1 MKRKKQYKLTKQ
13 QYKTFKGQILSGD
26 IEGFRKGLFKVA
38 KRKLRKW
45 YIVANEENLRPGEY
59 KFTQEEHKKGG
70 IASGKARREKATMRK
85 TLEMLLEEKNTKGVT
100 YKELA
105 TLGLIKGA
113 VKGNAMNYK
122 TIVELLGELQV
133 ENNNEP
139 IIVRVDTTDKSEL
152 NDKLRVRFESRCK
165 DELNKDE

>member
-1 MKRKKQYKLTKQ
+1 MAN
-13 QYKTFKGQILSGD
+13 KGQ
-26 IEGFRKGLFKVA
+26 
-38 KRKLRKW
+38 
-45 YIVANEENLRPGEY
+45 ENLIPMSERSKDEARAIG
-59 KFTQEEHKKGG
+59 QKGG
-70 IASGKARREKATMRK
+70 IASGQARREKATMKK
-85 TLEMLLEEKNTKGVT
+85 TLEMLLEEKDSNGKT
-100 YKELA
+100 YREST
-105 TLGLIKGA
+105 TLGLIEGA

-165 DELNKDE
+165 DELNKND

>member
-1 MKRKKQYKLTKQ
+1 MAN
-13 QYKTFKGQILSGD
+13 KGQ
-26 IEGFRKGLFKVA
+26 
-38 KRKLRKW
+38 
-45 YIVANEENLRPGEY
+45 ENLIPMSERS
-59 KFTQEEHKKGG
+59 KEEVREIATKGG
-70 IASGKARREKATMRK
+70 INSGKVRKEKATMRK
-85 TLEMLLEEKNTKGVT
+85 TLEMLLEEKNAKGIT

>member
-1 MKRKKQYKLTKQ
+1 MAEELKNNNPKHELTE
-13 QYKTFKGQILSGD
+13 SD
-26 IEGFRKGLFKVA
+26 AR
-38 KRKLRKW
+38 
-45 YIVANEENLRPGEY
+45 
-59 KFTQEEHKKGG
+59 KGG
-70 IASGKARREKATMRK
+70 INSGKARREKATMRK

-133 ENNNEP
+133 ESNNEP

-165 DELNKDE
+165 DELNKND

>member
-1 MKRKKQYKLTKQ
+1 MANKNDNLIPQAHVLTLEDQSNGGKK
-13 QYKTFKGQILSGD
+13 SG
-26 IEGFRKGLFKVA
+26 EV
-38 KRKLRKW
+38 
-45 YIVANEENLRPGEY
+45 
-59 KFTQEEHKKGG
+59 
-70 IASGKARREKATMRK
+70 RREKATMRK
-85 TLEMLLEEKNTKGVT
+85 TLEMLLEEKDSNGKT
-100 YKELA
+100 YRETT
-105 TLGLIKGA
+105 TLGLIEGA

-133 ENNNEP
+133 ESNIEP

>member
-1 MKRKKQYKLTKQ
+1 M
-13 QYKTFKGQILSGD
+13 
-26 IEGFRKGLFKVA
+26 
-38 KRKLRKW
+38 
-45 YIVANEENLRPGEY
+45 ANIENLKPIQKGELSS
-59 KFTQEEHKKGG
+59 EEAKARGSKGG
-70 IASGKARREKATMRK
+70 IASGIARREKATMKK
-85 TLEMLLEEKNTKGVT
+85 TLEMLLEEKDSNGKT
-100 YKELA
+100 YREST
-105 TLGLIKGA
+105 TLGLIEGA

-133 ENNNEP
+133 ENSNEP

>member
-1 MKRKKQYKLTKQ
+1 M
-13 QYKTFKGQILSGD
+13 
-26 IEGFRKGLFKVA
+26 
-38 KRKLRKW
+38 
-45 YIVANEENLRPGEY
+45 ANIENLKPIQKGELSS
-59 KFTQEEHKKGG
+59 EEAKARGSKGG
-70 IASGKARREKATMRK
+70 IASGIARREKATMKK
-85 TLEMLLEEKNTKGVT
+85 TLEMLLEEKDSNGKT
-100 YKELA
+100 YREST
-105 TLGLIKGA
+105 TLGLIEGA

>member
-1 MKRKKQYKLTKQ
+1 MAKQDIVEYQFDNRTAEEQ
-13 QYKTFKGQILSGD
+13 QEIARQ
-26 IEGFRKGLFKVA
+26 
-38 KRKLRKW
+38 
-45 YIVANEENLRPGEY
+45 
-59 KFTQEEHKKGG
+59 GG
-70 IASGKARREKATMRK
+70 IASGKARREKATMKK
-85 TLEMLLEEKNTKGVT
+85 TLEMLLEEKDSNGKT
-100 YKELA
+100 YREST
-105 TLGLIKGA
+105 TLGLIEGA

>member
-1 MKRKKQYKLTKQ
+1 MKVQFLSTRSVNYK
-13 QYKTFKGQILSGD
+13 GGD
-26 IEGFRKGLFKVA
+26 IVA
-38 KRKLRKW
+38 
-45 YIVANEENLRPGEY
+45 EELKNNNPKHELTESDAR
-59 KFTQEEHKKGG
+59 KGG
-70 IASGKARREKATMRK
+70 INSGKARREKATMRK

-152 NDKLRVRFESRCK
+152 NDK
-165 DELNKDE
+165 

>member
-1 MKRKKQYKLTKQ
+1 MAEELKNNNPKHELTE
-13 QYKTFKGQILSGD
+13 SD
-26 IEGFRKGLFKVA
+26 AR
-38 KRKLRKW
+38 
-45 YIVANEENLRPGEY
+45 
-59 KFTQEEHKKGG
+59 KGG
-70 IASGKARREKATMRK
+70 INSGKARREKATMRK
-85 TLEMLLEEKNTKGVT
+85 TLEMLLEEKDSNGKT
-100 YKELA
+100 YRETT
-105 TLGLIKGA
+105 TLGLIEGA

>member
-1 MKRKKQYKLTKQ
+1 MANKNDNLIPQAHVLTLEDQSNGVKK
-13 QYKTFKGQILSGD
+13 SG
-26 IEGFRKGLFKVA
+26 EV
-38 KRKLRKW
+38 
-45 YIVANEENLRPGEY
+45 
-59 KFTQEEHKKGG
+59 
-70 IASGKARREKATMRK
+70 RREKATMRK
-85 TLEMLLEEKNTKGVT
+85 TLEMLLEEKDSNGKT
-100 YKELA
+100 YRETT

-133 ENNNEP
+133 ESNNEP

>member
-1 MKRKKQYKLTKQ
+1 M
-13 QYKTFKGQILSGD
+13 
-26 IEGFRKGLFKVA
+26 
-38 KRKLRKW
+38 
-45 YIVANEENLRPGEY
+45 ANIENLKPIQKGELSS
-59 KFTQEEHKKGG
+59 EEAKARGSKGG
-70 IASGKARREKATMRK
+70 IASGIARREKATMKK
-85 TLEMLLEEKNTKGVT
+85 TLEMLLEEKDSNGKT
-100 YKELA
+100 YREST
-105 TLGLIKGA
+105 TLGLIEGA

-165 DELNKDE
+165 DEHNKDE